1 MVGGP
6 DMKPLLLKMHN
17 IGPFRDETLDFT
29 QLDNMFLIYGNT
41 GAGKTSVFDAM
52 TYALYGVLNGSRKGN
67 VRAFRSDFVSAE
79 ELSFVEFTFELAYT
93 KYRVYRTLP
102 QSYTTRNGTVSE
114 KAAAVSLESGAD
126 GSAFAPFNGNIAET
140 NGRIEEIIG
149 LNAAEF
155 SRIVLL
161 PQGAFADF
169 LHESSKDRRDTLEKL
184 FPVDSYTAVIDE
196 VKTLAEENTRQ
207 LDTIAAQITA
217 CAEKYN
223 QETAAG
229 ELKALL
235 KQQKELEKSQKGL
248 MKKLPELSAEKEKLA
263 AKHAAALQNENN
275 RKHLEELKT
284 KSLKISET
292 KERLTRASE
301 AAKLSEYIHVAAQ
314 NEKNKMLCTA
324 AVKTAEQY
332 AARAQ
337 QELSLL
343 AAQKDAYE
351 AQKKAAEEA
360 DAALPQQ
367 RNRLMQIKQLAELR
381 AKAER
386 TKTAENQAEKERQ
399 AAASSAETTF
409 TAFLGAANRVSADLR
424 EDMTVAQI
432 LSLLSS
438 AEQTARSSWNDAQ
451 VALKNAQIREELS
464 SELRAAEKSA
474 EQSAGAYELAQQYA
488 VNTKKCVGDLENR
501 LELQKQNNAA
511 CYLADSLA
519 DGKPCPVCGSLSHP
533 SPVQPLPESLDL
545 QTKLDT
551 TRHSLE
557 LAQNDAGEKLQQKA
571 RAQKHLEEKQI
582 QLTEAEEAP
591 AVAEAQKE
599 LAGAAKKYKAVSE
612 AFSEAARLADT
623 YQSLQQRI
631 QSLTQQFSSV
641 KSEAAS
647 AQASFLQLADTIR
660 GEPNQE
666 LPDERTLSAEIAKLE
681 KISGDGRTAYAK
693 WSDSFTEAGK
703 QSSSAQARFEE
714 LSRQLAAAV
723 KSADESAD
731 TLSSHLSQ
739 TSFKTSAEAESALIP
754 DEEQRMLEQ
763 SVDSYEDEVKK
774 YAALLENAEQT
785 DSCAELKAQIQQA
798 ENEIQKT
805 QDELEQTG
813 KTIQDVGG
821 RYKTLQSYIGE
832 KAALETK
839 RTELEKKAAPYK
851 MLYSDLSG
859 KNPKNIPFNS
869 WALGMYF
876 EQVVQYANTRFN
888 RISNGRFTFKVSSDK
903 NQGGGY
909 KGLDLFVTDTFTG
922 SDRDT
927 STLSGGETF
936 MASISLALA
945 LTDIVQNRNGG
956 VRLDS
961 LFIDEGFGTLDE
973 ETLDCAIT
981 ALNNLQ
987 ETKMVGIISHV
998 ESMKTAVPSQVEIV
1012 KTAEGSHI
1020 KLH

>member
-1 MVGGP
+1 
-6 DMKPLLLKMHN
+6 MKPVLLKMHN
-17 IGPFRDETLDFT
+17 VGPFRDESLDFT

-102 QSYTTRNGTVSE
+102 QSYTTRNGTFSE

-184 FPVDSYTAVIDE
+184 FPVDSYTAVIGE
-196 VKTLAEENTRQ
+196 VKTLAEENIRQ

-217 CAEKYN
+217 CVEKYN
-223 QETAAG
+223 QETASG

-263 AKHAAALQNENN
+263 AKLAAAQQNENN
-275 RKHLEELKT
+275 RKHLEELK
-284 KSLKISET
+284 SRSREIGEA
-292 KERLTRASE
+292 KERLSLASG

-314 NEKNKMLCTA
+314 NEKNKILCGA

-332 AARAQ
+332 AAGAQ

-343 AAQKDAYE
+343 AAQKDTCE
-351 AQKKAAEEA
+351 AQKTAAEEA
-360 DAALPQQ
+360 GAALPQQ
-367 RNRLMQIKQLAELR
+367 RNRLLQIKHLAELR
-381 AKAER
+381 TKAER
-386 TKTAENQAEKERQ
+386 AKSAENHAEEERRAATASAKTA
-399 AAASSAETTF
+399 F
-409 TAFLGAANRVSADLR
+409 TAFLAAANRASAGVR
-424 EDMTVAQI
+424 EDMTTAQI

-438 AEQTARSSWNDAQ
+438 AEQTARSSLNGAQ
-451 VALKNAQIREELS
+451 LLLKNAQIREALS
-464 SELRAAEKSA
+464 AELRDAEKAA
-474 EQSAGAYELAQQYA
+474 EQSESAYGQARQYA
-488 VNTKKCVGDLENR
+488 ANTKKCIEDLENR
-501 LELQKQNNAA
+501 LELQKRNNAA
-511 CYLADSLA
+511 CYLVASLA

-533 SPVQPLPESLDL
+533 SPALPLPESLDL

-551 TRHSLE
+551 TRHNFE
-557 LAQNDAGEKLQQKA
+557 LAQHDADEKLQQKA
-571 RAQKHLEEKQI
+571 RAQKHLEEKQK
-582 QLTEAEEAP
+582 QLDEAEEAP
-591 AVAEAQKE
+591 SVAETQKN
-599 LAGAAKKYKAVSE
+599 LDDTAKTYKAVSE
-612 AFSEAARLADT
+612 ASAEAARLADE

-631 QSLTQQFSSV
+631 QSLTQQFSAIT
-641 KSEAAS
+641 SEAAS
-647 AQASFLQLADTIR
+647 SNAAFLQLADTIR
-660 GEPNQE
+660 GESNQE
-666 LPDERTLSAEIAKLE
+666 LPDERTLSAEIARLE
-681 KISGDGRTAYAK
+681 KISADGSSAYTK
-693 WSDSFTEAGK
+693 WSNSFTEAGK
-703 QSSSAQARFEE
+703 QSSSAQARLEE

-731 TLSSHLSQ
+731 ILSSHLSQ

-754 DEEQRMLEQ
+754 DEEQKMIKQ

-774 YAALLENAEQT
+774 YTALLENAEQT
-785 DSCAELKAQIQQA
+785 DSCTELKAQIQQA
-798 ENEIQKT
+798 ENEIRKT
-805 QDELEQTG
+805 QDELEQAG
-813 KTIQDVGG
+813 KAIQDVGG
-821 RYKTLQSYIGE
+821 RYKTLQSYIDE
-832 KAALETK
+832 KAELEKK

-851 MLYSDLSG
+851 MLYNDLSG

-981 ALNNLQ
+981 VLNNLQ